1 MSLVVLVMGSGWS
14 SGGLVIAGEVDGELA
29 EEFSGEGVDDA
40 DVEVVGED
48 QDVGSGVSSTDADV
62 A

>member
-1 MSLVVLVMGSGWS
+1 MAARRRAVVSDLDRLGRDHRCGLAELVLVVG
-14 SGGLVIAGEVDGELA
+14 AT
-29 EEFSGEGVDDA
+29 GVDDA